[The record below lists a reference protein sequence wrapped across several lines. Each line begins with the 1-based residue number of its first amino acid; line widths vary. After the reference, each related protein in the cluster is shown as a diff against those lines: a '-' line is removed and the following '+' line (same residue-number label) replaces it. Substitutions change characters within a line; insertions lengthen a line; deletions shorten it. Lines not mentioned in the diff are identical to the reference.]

1 MLRGETGSR
10 AMTRADERNTV
21 LRYLRLHPR
30 STTAEIARHVARHF
44 IPARTPM
51 RVRVMKRL
59 NELDDLG
66 LATRDNEPR
75 EHLWTAVPDEW
86 THGRC
91 D

>member
-1 MLRGETGSR
+1 
-10 AMTRADERNTV
+10 
-21 LRYLRLHPR
+21 
-30 STTAEIARHVARHF
+30 
-44 IPARTPM
+44 M